1 MNVVPISVEHEARPR
16 AIPKDVQEAWK
27 DTMKYIKQYTKEIQ
41 KSYSKIGR
49 NYTKIDKNYKNLE
62 KPMSDQALEKQIYSI
77 AEITP
82 SLMMQTAIFERIDEW
97 RKNARKGGPGSFMY
111 SIPNNKQLYKYLLQ
125 LLLRDIDIIREWQQ
139 EYLRF
144 KATYNN
150 ISEDTINNHLISEID
165 RIVKNDNRKLPV
177 DDEKRKRLIRFE
189 LRNFLLQNPQT
200 MSWDEIYAIAEERVG
215 NNKRAILNND
225 ELRRI
230 IESGRS
236 PWRMKDK
243 VYDFGSRMDWNVKQI
258 NDYIDDRN
266 NHDTFNMKEQR
277 KLMKHWVAPRYT
289 YVLDYVYFG
298 RFMYMFAINVN
309 TRKLY
314 FVLPDEIKQYG
325 TGWIK
330 DDDKKPKASAK
341 SAVNS
346 LKQLMEMTTVKHLM
360 MDNENAWTSKMYRD
374 YCDKHDI
381 TYRYEA
387 KYDVRAL
394 LDTNKKERRS
404 THTVTSLVDR
414 VIRTIRQMNYNLGN
428 RNEINP
434 NVLEYLI
441 NEYNSSP
448 HTTLSRL
455 LKYNVSPNDVDND
468 VELETEIVKLL
479 RIENLRIETN
489 NDKSLQPMFED
500 VDLRV
505 YNNAHSFDKVKPKL
519 LPGKWKFVERENGM
533 YKLRQNNTEIMVP
546 RWMIKNDYS

>member
-1 MNVVPISVEHEARPR
+1 MNVV
-16 AIPKDVQEAWK
+16 PKDVQEAWK
-27 DTMKYIKQYTKEIQ
+27 TTMKDIKQYTKNIRN
-41 KSYSKIGR
+41 SYRKIGR
-49 NYTKIDKNYKNLE
+49 NYNKIAKFHANMGE
-62 KPMSDQALEKQIYSI
+62 PMSDQALEKQIYSI

-82 SLMMQTAIFERIDEW
+82 SLMIQTAIFERIDEW
-97 RKNARKGGPGSFMY
+97 RKTARKAGPGSFMY

-150 ISEDTINNHLISEID
+150 IDRNTINNHLISEID

-177 DDEKRKRLIRFE
+177 DVAKRKQLIRFE

-200 MSWDEIYAIAEERVG
+200 MSWDEIYAIAEERKG

-243 VYDFGSRMDWNVKQI
+243 VFDFGRRMEWNTKRIYEYV
-258 NDYIDDRN
+258 DDTSNR
-266 NHDTFNMKEQR
+266 DTFNMKEQR

-360 MDNENAWTSKMYRD
+360 MDNENAWTSKLYRD

-489 NDKSLQPMFED
+489 NDKTLQPIFED

>member
-1 MNVVPISVEHEARPR
+1 
-16 AIPKDVQEAWK
+16 
-27 DTMKYIKQYTKEIQ
+27 
-41 KSYSKIGR
+41 
-49 NYTKIDKNYKNLE
+49 
-62 KPMSDQALEKQIYSI
+62 
-77 AEITP
+77 
-82 SLMMQTAIFERIDEW
+82 
-97 RKNARKGGPGSFMY
+97 
-111 SIPNNKQLYKYLLQ
+111 
-125 LLLRDIDIIREWQQ
+125 
-139 EYLRF
+139 
-144 KATYNN
+144 
-150 ISEDTINNHLISEID
+150 
-165 RIVKNDNRKLPV
+165 
-177 DDEKRKRLIRFE
+177 
-189 LRNFLLQNPQT
+189 
-200 MSWDEIYAIAEERVG
+200 
-215 NNKRAILNND
+215 
-225 ELRRI
+225 
-230 IESGRS
+230 
-236 PWRMKDK
+236 
-243 VYDFGSRMDWNVKQI
+243 
-258 NDYIDDRN
+258 
-266 NHDTFNMKEQR
+266 
-277 KLMKHWVAPRYT
+277 
-289 YVLDYVYFG
+289 
-298 RFMYMFAINVN
+298 
-309 TRKLY
+309 
-314 FVLPDEIKQYG
+314 
-325 TGWIK
+325 
-330 DDDKKPKASAK
+330 
-341 SAVNS
+341 
-346 LKQLMEMTTVKHLM
+346 M

-434 NVLEYLI
+434 NVIEYLI

-448 HTTLSRL
+448 HTNLSRL